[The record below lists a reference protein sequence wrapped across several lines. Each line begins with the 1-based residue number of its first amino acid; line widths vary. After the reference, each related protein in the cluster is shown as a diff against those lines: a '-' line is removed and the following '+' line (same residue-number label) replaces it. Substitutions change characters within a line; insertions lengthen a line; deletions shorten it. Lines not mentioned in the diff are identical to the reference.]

1 MRLIIIGPMAS
12 GKSVVGKKLSKRLDI
27 DFYDTDEEI
36 VKKTGVTISHIF
48 DIEGEDKFRSRE
60 MNVFSDLIK
69 KDGCVI
75 STGGGIVLKEE
86 NRELLKK
93 GTVLYLKTSI
103 QTQLER
109 TMNDKDRPLLS
120 GKNNKENILRNIAKI
135 RNPLYEELSTFI
147 IEETDNPNQTVDS
160 ILDILGKNK
169 WKS

>member
-12 GKSVVGKKLSKRLDI
+12 GKSVVGKKLSKRLGI

-60 MNVFSDLIK
+60 MNIFSDLIK
-69 KDGCVI
+69 KDDCVI
-75 STGGGIVLKEE
+75 STGGGIVLKQE

-109 TMNDKDRPLLS
+109 TMNDKERPLLR
-120 GKNNKENILRNIAKI
+120 GKENKEVTLRRMAEL
-135 RNPLYEELSTFI
+135 RNPLYEKSSNYI
-147 IEETDNPNQTVDS
+147 IEETDNSNQTVDNIIKHLNES
-160 ILDILGKNK
+160 K
-169 WKS
+169 

>member
-1 MRLIIIGPMAS
+1 MLA
-12 GKSVVGKKLSKRLDI
+12 
-27 DFYDTDEEI
+27 EI
-36 VKKTGVTISHIF
+36 
-48 DIEGEDKFRSRE
+48 
-60 MNVFSDLIK
+60 
-69 KDGCVI
+69 
-75 STGGGIVLKEE
+75 

>member
-12 GKSVVGKKLSKRLDI
+12 GKSVVGKKLSKRLGI

-60 MNVFSDLIK
+60 MNIFSDLIK
-69 KDGCVI
+69 KDDCVI

-109 TMNDKDRPLLS
+109 TMNDKERPLLR
-120 GKNNKENILRNIAKI
+120 GKENKEVTLREMAKL
-135 RNPLYEELSTFI
+135 RNPLYEKSSNYI
-147 IEETDNPNQTVDS
+147 IEETDNSNQTVDNIIKQLNES
-160 ILDILGKNK
+160 K
-169 WKS
+169 

>member
-60 MNVFSDLIK
+60 MNIFSDLIK
-69 KDGCVI
+69 KDDCVI
-75 STGGGIVLKEE
+75 STGGGIVLKQE

-109 TMNDKDRPLLS
+109 TMNDKERPLLR
-120 GKNNKENILRNIAKI
+120 GKETKELTLRKMAKL
-135 RNPLYEELSTFI
+135 RNPLYEKSSNYI
-147 IEETDNPNQTVDS
+147 IEETDNSNQTVDNIIKQLNES
-160 ILDILGKNK
+160 K
-169 WKS
+169 

>member
-60 MNVFSDLIK
+60 MNIFSDLIK
-69 KDGCVI
+69 KDDCVI
-75 STGGGIVLKEE
+75 STGGGIVLKQE

-109 TMNDKDRPLLS
+109 TMNDKERPLLR
-120 GKNNKENILRNIAKI
+120 GKENKEVTLRRMAEL
-135 RNPLYEELSTFI
+135 RNPLYEKSSNYI
-147 IEETDNPNQTVDS
+147 IEETDNSNQTVDNIIKQLNES
-160 ILDILGKNK
+160 K
-169 WKS
+169 

>member
-109 TMNDKDRPLLS
+109 TMNDKERPLLR
-120 GKNNKENILRNIAKI
+120 GKENKELTLRKMAKL
-135 RNPLYEELSTFI
+135 RNPLYEKSSNYI
-147 IEETDNPNQTVDS
+147 IEETDNSNQTVDNIIKQLNES
-160 ILDILGKNK
+160 K
-169 WKS
+169 

>member
-60 MNVFSDLIK
+60 MNVFLDLIK

-109 TMNDKDRPLLS
+109 TMNDKERPLLR
-120 GKNNKENILRNIAKI
+120 GKENKEFTLRKMAKL
-135 RNPLYEELSTFI
+135 RNPLYEKLNNFT
-147 IEETDNPNQTVDS
+147 IEETDNSNQTVDNIIKQLNES
-160 ILDILGKNK
+160 K
-169 WKS
+169 

>member
-60 MNVFSDLIK
+60 MNIFSDLIK
-69 KDGCVI
+69 KDDCVI
-75 STGGGIVLKEE
+75 STGGGIVLKQE

-109 TMNDKDRPLLS
+109 TMNDKERPLLK
-120 GKNNKENILRNIAKI
+120 GKENKELTLRKMAKL
-135 RNPLYEELSTFI
+135 RNPLYEKSSNYI
-147 IEETDNPNQTVDS
+147 IEETDNSNQTVDKIIKQLNES
-160 ILDILGKNK
+160 K
-169 WKS
+169 

>member
-48 DIEGEDKFRSRE
+48 DIEGEGKFRSRE

-109 TMNDKDRPLLS
+109 TMNDKERPLLR
-120 GKNNKENILRNIAKI
+120 GKENKEVTLRKMAEL
-135 RNPLYEELSTFI
+135 RNPLYEKSSNYI
-147 IEETDNPNQTVDS
+147 IEETDNSNQTVDNIIKQLNES
-160 ILDILGKNK
+160 K
-169 WKS
+169 

>member
-60 MNVFSDLIK
+60 MNIFSDLIK
-69 KDGCVI
+69 KDDCVI
-75 STGGGIVLKEE
+75 STGGGIVLKQE

-109 TMNDKDRPLLS
+109 TMNDKERPLLR
-120 GKNNKENILRNIAKI
+120 GKENKELTLRKMAKL
-135 RNPLYEELSTFI
+135 RNPLYEKSSNYI
-147 IEETDNPNQTVDS
+147 IEETDNSNQTVDNIIKQLNES
-160 ILDILGKNK
+160 K
-169 WKS
+169 

>member
-60 MNVFSDLIK
+60 RNVFSDLIK

-75 STGGGIVLKEE
+75 STGGGIVLRKE

-109 TMNDKDRPLLS
+109 TMNDKERPLLR
-120 GKNNKENILRNIAKI
+120 GKENKEVTLKKMAKL
-135 RNPLYEELSTFI
+135 RNPLYEKSSNFI
-147 IEETDNPNQTVDS
+147 IEETDNSNQTVDNIIKLLKES
-160 ILDILGKNK
+160 K
-169 WKS
+169 

>member
-12 GKSVVGKKLSKRLDI
+12 GKSVVGKKLSKRLGI

-60 MNVFSDLIK
+60 MNIFSDLIK
-69 KDGCVI
+69 KDDCVI

-109 TMNDKDRPLLS
+109 TMNDKERPLLR
-120 GKNNKENILRNIAKI
+120 GKENKEVTLRKMAKL
-135 RNPLYEELSTFI
+135 RNPLYEKSSNYI
-147 IEETDNPNQTVDS
+147 IEETDNSNQTVDNIIKQLNES
-160 ILDILGKNK
+160 K
-169 WKS
+169 

>member
-60 MNVFSDLIK
+60 MNIFSDLIK
-69 KDGCVI
+69 KDDCVI

-109 TMNDKDRPLLS
+109 TMNDKERPLLR
-120 GKNNKENILRNIAKI
+120 GKETKELTLRKMAKL
-135 RNPLYEELSTFI
+135 RNPLYEKSSNYI
-147 IEETDNPNQTVDS
+147 IEETDNSNQTVDNIIKQLNES
-160 ILDILGKNK
+160 K
-169 WKS
+169 

>member
-12 GKSVVGKKLSKRLDI
+12 GKSVVGKKLSKRLGI

-60 MNVFSDLIK
+60 MDIFSDLIK

-109 TMNDKDRPLLS
+109 TMNDKERPLLR
-120 GKNNKENILRNIAKI
+120 GKETKELTLRKMAKL
-135 RNPLYEELSTFI
+135 RNPLYEKSSNYI
-147 IEETDNPNQTVDS
+147 IEETDNSNQTVDNIIKQLNES
-160 ILDILGKNK
+160 K
-169 WKS
+169 

>member
-60 MNVFSDLIK
+60 MNIFSDLIK
-69 KDGCVI
+69 KDDCVI
-75 STGGGIVLKEE
+75 STGGGIVLKQE

-109 TMNDKDRPLLS
+109 TMNDKERPLLR
-120 GKNNKENILRNIAKI
+120 GKENKEVTLRNMAKL
-135 RNPLYEELSTFI
+135 RNPLYEKSSNYI
-147 IEETDNPNQTVDS
+147 IEETDNSNQTVDNIIKQLNES
-160 ILDILGKNK
+160 K
-169 WKS
+169 

>member
-109 TMNDKDRPLLS
+109 TMNDKERPLLR
-120 GKNNKENILRNIAKI
+120 GKENKEVTLRKMAEL
-135 RNPLYEELSTFI
+135 RNPLYEKSSNYI
-147 IEETDNPNQTVDS
+147 IEETDNSNLTVDNIIKHLNES
-160 ILDILGKNK
+160 K
-169 WKS
+169 

>member
-60 MNVFSDLIK
+60 MNVFSNLIK

-109 TMNDKDRPLLS
+109 TMNDKERPLLR
-120 GKNNKENILRNIAKI
+120 GKENKEVTLRKMAKL
-135 RNPLYEELSTFI
+135 RNPLYEKSSNYI
-147 IEETDNPNQTVDS
+147 IEETDNSNQTVDKIINQLNES
-160 ILDILGKNK
+160 K
-169 WKS
+169 